1 MKRHKTYEHNGLNE
15 RLCDEFNAAKT
26 LRELSYIALLYIE
39 YYINEILIRKLQ
51 HPEKIIDENELGSFK
66 NKLLILEAVGILDDH
81 PHLLSNINLI
91 QRIRNYF
98 AHNLLASE
106 RAPEPVISRIK
117 QLVYFD
123 RNNVIG
129 EYDVPWSEHADPL
142 ESQLQVCSLS
152 TTNVLIR
159 IFYGLPVL
167 SGKSH
172 EAEPGA

>member
-1 MKRHKTYEHNGLNE
+1 MKKHEAYEHNGLME
-15 RLCDEFNAAKT
+15 RLCDEFNVAKT

-39 YYINEILIRKLQ
+39 YYINEILIRKFQ
-51 HPEKIIDENELGSFK
+51 HPEKLIDENELGSFK
-66 NKLLILEAVGILDDH
+66 NKLLVLEAVGIFDVH
-81 PHLLSNINLI
+81 PHLLSNITLI
-91 QRIRNYF
+91 QRIRNYY

-106 RAPEPVISRIK
+106 RAPEPVASRIK

-123 RNNVIG
+123 RNNVVG

-142 ESQLQVCSLS
+142 ESQLHVCSLS
-152 TTNVLIR
+152 TTNGLIR
-159 IFYGLPVL
+159 ICYGLTDL